1 MGKVGSHK
9 MSSFAPCWSCGST
22 QPYCYEGCECAKC
35 EDPEGYE
42 EWKKECPEEYEDWK
56 ERQKGND
63 DD

>member
-1 MGKVGSHK
+1 